1 MKKKLTVC
9 SLIVDNSGSM
19 YDIKEEMRGSINE
32 TIKRMKKLDKKGEVK
47 VILDTRL
54 FNERVYPVVSFTRAA
69 KVKKMKSD
77 DYQVG
82 GVTALFDALGATIHD
97 LEKKYLEKEKTNV
110 EIMVYT
116 DGFENASQQY
126 GLTQIRELIDSI
138 DTRKGWNFSFIGC
151 SDETLDMAQ
160 DMGVREQSVLYTE
173 KADLSGSMK
182 AMSKVMERRVLGEEL
197 CMKTE
202 LREFDKE
209 YNKES

>member
-54 FNERVYPVVSFTRAA
+54 FNSKLYPVVSFTRAA
-69 KVKKMKSD
+69 RVKKMKSD
-77 DYQVG
+77 DYQVEG
-82 GVTALFDALGATIHD
+82 MTALFDAVGATIHD
-97 LEKKYLEKEKTNV
+97 LEKKYLGKENTNV

-116 DGFENASQQY
+116 DGFENASCEY
-126 GLTQIRELIDSI
+126 ELTQIRELIDTI
-138 DTRKGWNFSFIGC
+138 DTREGWNFSLIGC
-151 SDETLDMAQ
+151 SDETIDMGES
-160 DMGVREQSVLYTE
+160 MGVREDSVLYTQ
-173 KADLSGSMK
+173 KANLSGSMK

-209 YNKES
+209 YNREA